1 MRLVRNRD
9 FWKSRSRGSLTS
21 SYMFSQVCKA
31 RGGGGGGGGG
41 GTAVYGLYRH
51 VPAVKGMVF
60 KQFALGYSI

>member
-1 MRLVRNRD
+1 
-9 FWKSRSRGSLTS
+9 
-21 SYMFSQVCKA
+21 MFSQVRKA
-31 RGGGGGGGGG
+31 RKGGGGGDRRIGAKWGKGGGGGGGA